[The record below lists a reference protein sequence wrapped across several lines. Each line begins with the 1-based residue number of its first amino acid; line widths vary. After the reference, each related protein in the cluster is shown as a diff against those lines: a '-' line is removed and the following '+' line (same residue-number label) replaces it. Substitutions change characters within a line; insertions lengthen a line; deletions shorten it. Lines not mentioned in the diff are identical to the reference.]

1 MPTVVEAGFPE
12 AEDHASFMIAAPTG
26 TPGAVVQ
33 SLNSEVNRLM
43 KTPEVGARLDAM
55 VLVPIFNTPE
65 EFAARL
71 KVEREKWAAHIRRLG
86 VKADE

>member
-1 MPTVVEAGFPE
+1 M
-12 AEDHASFMIAAPTG
+12 
-26 TPGAVVQ
+26 
-33 SLNSEVNRLM
+33 NRLM
-43 KTPEVGARLDAM
+43 KTPEVAARLDAL

-71 KVEREKWAAHIRRLG
+71 KGERGKWAAHIRRLG